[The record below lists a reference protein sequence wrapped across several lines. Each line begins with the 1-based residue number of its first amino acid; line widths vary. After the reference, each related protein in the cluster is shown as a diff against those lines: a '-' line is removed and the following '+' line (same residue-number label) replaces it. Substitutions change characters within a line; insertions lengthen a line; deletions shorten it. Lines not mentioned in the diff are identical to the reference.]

1 MPSSIVEMMGESP
14 DKKASLSAEA
24 VRSRLGCEGRAG
36 PPFAVPENHHGYRKT
51 KRTKV
56 RCRNGKGCGW
66 VSEKRGG
73 RLLSCCPS

>member
-1 MPSSIVEMMGESP
+1 MVGESP
-14 DKKASLSAEA
+14 NKKASLSAEA

-56 RCRNGKGCGW
+56 CCRNGKRVW
-66 VSEKRGG
+66 LGG
-73 RLLSCCPS
+73 RKKRRQAVELLSVVGVRR

>member
-1 MPSSIVEMMGESP
+1 MVGESP
-14 DKKASLSAEA
+14 NKKASLSAEA

-36 PPFAVPENHHGYRKT
+36 PPFAVPENRRGYRKT

-56 RCRNGKGCGW
+56 WCGW
-66 VSEKRGG
+66 VGEKRGG